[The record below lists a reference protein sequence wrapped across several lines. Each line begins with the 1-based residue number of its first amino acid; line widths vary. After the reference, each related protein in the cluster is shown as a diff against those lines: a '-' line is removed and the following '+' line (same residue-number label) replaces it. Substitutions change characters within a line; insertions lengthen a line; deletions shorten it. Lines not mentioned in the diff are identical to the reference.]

1 MHLLEEFEKKDT
13 NLGLGIKEYDHNSH
27 NFQAKKHMFKS
38 KMCVNVK
45 VSHTTSIVL
54 NF

>member
-1 MHLLEEFEKKDT
+1 M
-13 NLGLGIKEYDHNSH
+13 GIKEYNHNSH
-27 NFQAKKHMFKS
+27 NFQTKKNMFKS

-45 VSHTTSIVL
+45 VSHTIYKKYL